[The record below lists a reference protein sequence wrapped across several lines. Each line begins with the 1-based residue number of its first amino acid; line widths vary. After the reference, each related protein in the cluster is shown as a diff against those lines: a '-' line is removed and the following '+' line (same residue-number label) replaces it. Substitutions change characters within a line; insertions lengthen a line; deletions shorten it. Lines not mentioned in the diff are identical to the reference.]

1 MNFKQKLA
9 YITIGCLFTLA
20 SCFLLPYFTGFNPQN
35 ASAQDTEK
43 RVIDGVIHE
52 KIPNAEE
59 IQSDLIGRRVYTTR
73 GMTKWIDISSMEYFN
88 MFTIRE
94 TKTYRYIVEYR
105 IEIRFMGGTDVLL
118 RVAYRK
124 TDTGWKLVATRNLLR

>member
-9 YITIGCLFTLA
+9 YIAIGCLFTLA
-20 SCFLLPYFTGFNPQN
+20 SCFLLPYFTGFNPQS

-59 IQSDLIGRRVYTTR
+59 IQSDLIGRRVYTRRTVE
-73 GMTKWIDISSMEYFN
+73 WIDISSMEYFT

-94 TKTYRYIVEYR
+94 TKTYRYIVEYQ
-105 IEIRFMGGTDVLL
+105 IEIGFVDGSNVLL
-118 RVAYRK
+118 HIAYRK
-124 TDTGWKLVATRNLLR
+124 TATGWKLVATRNLRR

>member
-9 YITIGCLFTLA
+9 YIAIGCLFTLA

-59 IQSDLIGRRVYTTR
+59 IQSDLIGKRVYTRRTVE
-73 GMTKWIDISSMEYFN
+73 WIDISSMEYFT
-88 MFTIRE
+88 MFTIRG
-94 TKTYRYIVEYR
+94 TQTYRYIVEYR
-105 IEIRFMGGTDVLL
+105 IEIGFVNGADILL
-118 RVAYRK
+118 HVAYRK
-124 TDTGWKLVATRNLLR
+124 TDTGWKLVSTKNLRR